1 MGRVA
6 RTRPQYGVYRGFQA
20 ALVGALLVIGAATS
34 EAQSP
39 VKQVLVLQTFD
50 RGNLVFDDFTGEFRL
65 GLDRRAGEPLNVVQ
79 VVVGPTGFVGAPA
92 QAVVDYIRSMFTDR
106 PPPDLIVT
114 VGGPAAVFARNHRS
128 ELFPETPLLFAS
140 VDQRWL
146 RGAPLGENESA
157 VAVANDFP
165 RLIDDILQV
174 LPETRQ
180 IFMLAGSG
188 PIGRFWREELETEF
202 ARFHDRVTFLWSDE
216 LSLQEILRRCASLP
230 AHSAIVYI
238 TLGTDARGGAFAD
251 GQVLASLHTTANA
264 PLFGAQSS
272 LLGHG
277 IVGGTMVSID
287 DLGRRTGD
295 VAGRILNGEPA
306 ASLRVPTQAAS
317 QPMFDWRALRRWH
330 IPESRL
336 PTGSVVE
343 FRAPSLWGE
352 YKRTVLA
359 AIGALLLQS
368 LLIARLLYERRA
380 RQRAESDS
388 RRNLE
393 LAADANRRE
402 TISALTSGIGH
413 ELGQPLSAIAANA
426 EALHMMVT
434 AKHAVP
440 DATEEILAD
449 IQAEAV
455 LASQIIE
462 RHRTMLRRRQLD
474 RKPID
479 LHSVINESLALVA
492 HDLRARQIEA
502 TLDLSSAPCVI
513 DGDLVLLEQVLV
525 NLVRNAMDAMAETP
539 PARRRITIRSAVKAA
554 DVEVSVGDNGTGLS
568 AEVLGKLFTPFVTT
582 KSHGLGIGLMIAQR
596 IVDAHGGTINA
607 ENLNGGATFTVT
619 LPRSA
624 TPKLHSGRLGATD
637 PV

>member
-1 MGRVA
+1 MLAGRRRLRQRRALPRHSNAVLLAKFDHGDTFSNQMSDSALLSCIQDSARTQDAMGQA
-6 RTRPQYGVYRGFQA
+6 GRTRPRRGVNRGFQA
-20 ALVGALLVIGAATS
+20 ASLGALLVIGAATS

-50 RGNLVFDDFTGEFRL
+50 RGNLVLDHFTGEFRV
-65 GLDRRAGEPLNVVQ
+65 GLDQPVGRPLNVVQ
-79 VVVGPTGFVGAPA
+79 VVVGPRGFVDAPE
-92 QAVVDYIRSMFTDR
+92 QAVVDYIRSMFADR

-114 VGGPAAVFARNHRS
+114 VGGPAALFARSHRRQ
-128 ELFPETPLLFAS
+128 LFPETPLLFGG
-140 VDQRWL
+140 VDERWF

-180 IFMLAGSG
+180 VFMVAGSG
-188 PIGRFWREELETEF
+188 PIGRFWQKELETGF
-202 ARFHDRVTFLWSDE
+202 ARFRDRVTFIWSDE
-216 LSLQEILRRCASLP
+216 LSFPDVLRRCASLP

-238 TLGTDARGGAFAD
+238 TLGTDAQGGTYGD
-251 GQVLASLHTTANA
+251 EQVLSALHATANA
-264 PLFGAQSS
+264 PLFGAQNA

-277 IVGGTMVSID
+277 IVGGTMLSID

-306 ASLRVPTQAAS
+306 ESLRVPPQSAS
-317 QPMFDWRALRRWH
+317 QTMFDWRELRRWH

-343 FRAPSLWGE
+343 FRGPSLWGE

-380 RQRAESDS
+380 RQRAEIDS
-388 RRNLE
+388 RRNLA

-426 EALHMMVT
+426 EALQMMVT

-440 DATEEILAD
+440 DTTEEILAD

-455 LASQIIE
+455 LATQIIE
-462 RHRTMLRRRQLD
+462 RHRTMLRSRQLD
-474 RKPID
+474 TKADRPP
-479 LHSVINESLALVA
+479 
-492 HDLRARQIEA
+492 LRDR
-502 TLDLSSAPCVI
+502 
-513 DGDLVLLEQVLV
+513 
-525 NLVRNAMDAMAETP
+525 
-539 PARRRITIRSAVKAA
+539 
-554 DVEVSVGDNGTGLS
+554 
-568 AEVLGKLFTPFVTT
+568 
-582 KSHGLGIGLMIAQR
+582 
-596 IVDAHGGTINA
+596 
-607 ENLNGGATFTVT
+607 
-619 LPRSA
+619 
-624 TPKLHSGRLGATD
+624 
-637 PV
+637 

>member
-1 MGRVA
+1 MIA
-6 RTRPQYGVYRGFQA
+6 
-20 ALVGALLVIGAATS
+20 AATS

-39 VKQVLVLQTFD
+39 VTQVLVLQTFD
-50 RGNLVFDDFTGEFRL
+50 RGNLVFDEFTGEFRL
-65 GLDRRAGEPLNVVQ
+65 GLDQRAGKPLNVVQ
-79 VVVGPTGFVGAPA
+79 VVVGPTGFVGAPE
-92 QAVVDYIRSMFTDR
+92 QAVVDYIRSIFTDR

-114 VGGPAAVFARNHRS
+114 VGGPAAVFARRHRPQ
-128 ELFPETPLLFAS
+128 LFPETPLLFAS
-140 VDQRWL
+140 VDERWI
-146 RGAPLGENESA
+146 RGAPFGEKESA

-165 RLIDDILQV
+165 RLIDDILQL

-180 IFMLAGSG
+180 VFMLAGSG
-188 PIGRFWREELETEF
+188 PIGRFWRQKLETEF
-202 ARFHDRVTFLWSDE
+202 ARFRDRVTFIWSDE
-216 LSLQEILRRCASLP
+216 LSLQDILRRCASLP
-230 AHSAIVYI
+230 GHSAIVYL
-238 TLGTDARGGAFAD
+238 TLGTDAQGGAYAD
-251 GQVLASLHTTANA
+251 EQVLAALHATANA
-264 PLFGAQSS
+264 PLFGAQSP

-277 IVGGTMVSID
+277 IVGGTMVAIG

-295 VAGRILNGEPA
+295 VAGRILNGEPP
-306 ASLRVPTQAAS
+306 ASLRVPPQSAS
-317 QPMFDWRALRRWH
+317 QAMFDWRELRRWR

-336 PTGSVVE
+336 PDGSVVK

-380 RQRAESDS
+380 RQRAEIDS
-388 RRNLE
+388 RRNLV

-434 AKHAVP
+434 AKNAVP

-455 LASQIIE
+455 LATQIIE
-462 RHRTMLRRRQLD
+462 RHRTMLRSRQLD

-479 LHSVINESLALVA
+479 LHSVIDESLALVG

-502 TLDLSSAPCVI
+502 MLDLSPTPCVI
-513 DGDLVLLEQVLV
+513 DGDLVLLEQVFV

-539 PARRRITIRSAVKAA
+539 LARRQITIRSAVKAA

-568 AEVLGKLFTPFVTT
+568 PEVIGTLFTPFVTT
-582 KSHGLGIGLMIAQR
+582 KSNGLGIGLTIAQR
-596 IVDAHGGTINA
+596 IVDAHGGTITG
-607 ENLNGGATFTVT
+607 ENLNGGATFTVR
-619 LPRSA
+619 LPRSGA
-624 TPKLHSGRLGATD
+624 SKPLSGGRATD
-637 PV
+637 PA